1 MTIPNEELCLSTL
14 EVMLEQD
21 SLCVIKW
28 NKEDVR
34 TVLKD
39 AGKDASDE
47 EIENF
52 INEFDWKY
60 FQEKLTQEGFEML
73 NSKLQH

>member
-1 MTIPNEELCLSTL
+1 MTIPNEELCLNIL
-14 EVMLEQD
+14 EVMLEHD
-21 SLCVIKW
+21 SLCVINW

-39 AGKDASDE
+39 TGKDASDE
-47 EIENF
+47 EIERY

-73 NSKLQH
+73 KSKT

>member
-47 EIENF
+47 EIERY

-73 NSKLQH
+73 KSKT

>member
-14 EVMLEQD
+14 EVMLEHD

-39 AGKDASDE
+39 TGKDVSDE
-47 EIENF
+47 EIESF
-52 INEFDWKY
+52 IIKFDWKY
-60 FQEKLTQEGFEML
+60 FQDKIIQEGFEML
-73 NSKLQH
+73 KSKA

>member
-14 EVMLEQD
+14 EVMLEHD

-47 EIENF
+47 EIESF
-52 INEFDWKY
+52 IIKFDWKY
-60 FQEKLTQEGFEML
+60 FQDKIIQEGFEML
-73 NSKLQH
+73 KSKA